1 VQVEMVMVPATVTD
15 VMVGTVPAVVSIIL
29 KPFLQLLVV
38 SILFVLVVFIVVV
51 LENVQDAK
59 DVLLTSTDITF
70 PTSVPLAVQEVVR
83 LTTGVEVVLPR
94 LKDAAFN
101 QVHGVETLQWV
112 TTSITN
118 QNLMVSI
125 VTVTTTK
132 VFQLVLLS
140 LEPWE
145 LHPLSES
152 VLSVAVAGQ
161 FLMDT
166 VVKVVSILVAVVE
179 SAVRVVLVDLV
190 SLRSLSSDTENNNL
204 IKEGF
209 YPLFL

>member
-1 VQVEMVMVPATVTD
+1 VQVETVTEPVLVTD
-15 VMVGTVPAVVSIIL
+15 VMVGTVPAVVSITL
-29 KPFLQLLVV
+29 KLFLQLLVV

-51 LENVQDAK
+51 LENVQDAT
-59 DVLLTSTDITF
+59 DALLTSTDITF

-83 LTTGVEVVLPR
+83 LTTGVEVVVPR
-94 LKDAAFN
+94 MKDAAFN

-125 VTVTTTK
+125 VTVSTTK

-145 LHPLSES
+145 LHPLSDS

-166 VVKVVSILVAVVE
+166 AVKVVSILVAVVE

-190 SLRSLSSDTENNNL
+190 SLRSLSSDTENNNS

>member
-1 VQVEMVMVPATVTD
+1 MVPATVTD

-29 KPFLQLLVV
+29 KLFLQLLVV

-51 LENVQDAK
+51 LENVQDAT
-59 DVLLTSTDITF
+59 DALLTSTDITF

-83 LTTGVEVVLPR
+83 LTTGVEVVVPR
-94 LKDAAFN
+94 MKDAAFN

-125 VTVTTTK
+125 VTVSTTK

-145 LHPLSES
+145 LHPLSDS

-166 VVKVVSILVAVVE
+166 AVKVVSILVAVVE

-190 SLRSLSSDTENNNL
+190 SLRSLSSDTENNNS

>member
-1 VQVEMVMVPATVTD
+1 VQVETVTEPVLVTD
-15 VMVGTVPAVVSIIL
+15 VMVGTVPAVVSITL
-29 KPFLQLLVV
+29 KLFLQLLVV

-51 LENVQDAK
+51 LENVQDAT
-59 DVLLTSTDITF
+59 DALLTSTDIIY

-83 LTTGVEVVLPR
+83 LTTGLEVVTLP

-101 QVHGVETLQWV
+101 QVLGVVTLQWV
-112 TTSITN
+112 TMSITN

-125 VTVTTTK
+125 VTVTITK

-140 LEPWE
+140 LEPWAF
-145 LHPLSES
+145 LIQLES
-152 VLSVAVAGQ
+152 VGSVAVAGQ
-161 FLMDT
+161 FLMVT
-166 VVKVVSILVAVVE
+166 VDKVVLPTSVVDA
-179 SAVRVVLVDLV
+179 AVRVVLVDLV
-190 SLRSLSSDTENNNL
+190 SLRSLSSDTENNNS